1 MKKLLLLLIVLPL
14 ASMAQEDGLKT
25 IKGRVSDNSAPMPN
39 VVVSTSL
46 TNNKEVT
53 DSNGEYSI
61 EAEVGETI
69 TFTYMG
75 MEPVEIRVEEVTRF
89 LNITMYPKT
98 EQLNEVTVTERARK
112 LKSQRELEAEYI
124 TNKRLVRTAY
134 GIMDMDMAP
143 GSINMLNEDQIMP
156 FASCFLEVLRSRFPG
171 VKVSGDCFNGG
182 NVWVRTPTSLIL
194 KRPAIYDVDGQI
206 FTGTPL
212 WLNVTSIKRLAVL
225 KGFASTAKYGMQGF
239 GGVVVINTI
248 LGPQYDKDQ
257 VDQARLRNNFY
268 DNGAVPQQRL
278 MEGAPDYLTELHAS
292 TTVGEAQK
300 VFQDYLSKYSGSF
313 YYLVD
318 SYRYFMDR
326 KNETFAE
333 GLIRENFGRFNDN
346 PVALKSL
353 AYVYGSFQEYVKAH
367 ELYKEVF
374 ILRPNYGQSYL
385 DLANSYKQIGDYQKA
400 VGLYT
405 RYDYLLESGFVSD
418 ERGEFSNLMNW
429 EMNNLIALR
438 GGYLMSKKNL
448 RKYALDDDFKGTRLV
463 FEWADS
469 EAEFELQFVHPD
481 NQYFKWNHTLKDN
494 AERIY
499 DEKKVG
505 YSFTEQLI
513 YDSFEGSWQVN
524 VNYLGN
530 KSLTPTYLKATI
542 YHNYGKPSQTAEIKV
557 FKLMTKNVNQQL
569 FTVSNNAE
577 LVSN

>member
-1 MKKLLLLLIVLPL
+1 
-14 ASMAQEDGLKT
+14 MAQEDGLKT
-25 IKGRVSDNSAPMPN
+25 IKGTVSDNSEPMPN

-98 EQLNEVTVTERARK
+98 ERLDEVTVTERARK
-112 LKSQRELEAEYI
+112 LKSQRELEAEYT
-124 TNKRLVRTAY
+124 TNKRLIRTAY
-134 GIMDMDMAP
+134 GI
-143 GSINMLNEDQIMP
+143 INPDIGAANIYMLTEDQIIP
-156 FASCFLEVLRSRFPG
+156 TGSCVLELLRYRIPG
-171 VKVSGDCFNGG
+171 VIVRGDCLNGG
-182 NVWVRTPTSLIL
+182 AIWMRITTSFSSP
-194 KRPAIYDVDGQI
+194 RPAIYDVDGQI
-206 FTGTPL
+206 FTEAPI
-212 WLNVTSIKRLAVL
+212 WLNDTMIKRLAVL
-225 KGFASTAKYGMQGF
+225 KSFSSLVKYGMEAF

-248 LGPQYDKDQ
+248 PGPQYDKDQ
-257 VDQARLRNNFY
+257 VDLARLNNNFY
-268 DNGAVPQQRL
+268 DNGAVPQQKL

-300 VFQDYLSKYSGSF
+300 VFQDYLPKYSGSF

-353 AYVYGSFQEYVKAH
+353 AYVYESFQEYEKAH

-385 DLANSYKQIGDYQKA
+385 DLANSYRQIGDYQKA

-405 RYDYLLESGFVSD
+405 RFDYLLESGFVGD

-494 AERIY
+494 AEQIY

-505 YSFTEQLI
+505 YSVTEQLI
-513 YDSFEGSWQVN
+513 YDSFEGDWKVN

-557 FKLMTKNVNQQL
+557 FKLMTKNVNQHL
-569 FTVSNNAE
+569 FNVFNNAE